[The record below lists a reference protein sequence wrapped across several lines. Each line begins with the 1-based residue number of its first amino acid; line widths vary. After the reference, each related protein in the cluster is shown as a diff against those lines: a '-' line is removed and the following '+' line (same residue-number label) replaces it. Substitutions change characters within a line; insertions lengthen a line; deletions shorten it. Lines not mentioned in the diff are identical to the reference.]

1 MSFEKGDRVQS
12 LSNLYDKGT
21 EDANG
26 NVFSQ
31 RQLALGLGAY
41 CFGVITWKFA
51 RRSREKQ
58 RYRVKWDDG
67 SITQVELGHLEP
79 VSVDADNDDDAGAD
93 IDEDAIQ
100 DQYVTVDH
108 ELTDD
113 DEFDEEAMEAGEG
126 PAIGEIVATKGG
138 TCWERTMDMGPDQ
151 RADNERFDLQVCY
164 TMHTLHPPPPTRDS
178 PHHPHV
184 TH

>member
-12 LSNLYDKGT
+12 LASLYDKGT

-41 CFGVITWKFA
+41 CFGNITWKFS

-67 SITQVELGHLEP
+67 SVTQVELQHLEP
-79 VSVDADNDDDAGAD
+79 VSVSADNDDDDAGAD
-93 IDEDAIQ
+93 IDDDAIQ
-100 DQYVTVDH
+100 DQYVTIDN

-113 DEFDEEAMEAGEG
+113 DEFDEDAMVVGEG
-126 PAIGEIVATKGG
+126 PAIGDIVATKGG
-138 TCWERTMDMGPDQ
+138 TDWERIMDIGPDQ
-151 RADNERFDLQVCY
+151 RADKERFDLQVCY
-164 TMHTLHPPPPTRDS
+164 TVHIIFDP